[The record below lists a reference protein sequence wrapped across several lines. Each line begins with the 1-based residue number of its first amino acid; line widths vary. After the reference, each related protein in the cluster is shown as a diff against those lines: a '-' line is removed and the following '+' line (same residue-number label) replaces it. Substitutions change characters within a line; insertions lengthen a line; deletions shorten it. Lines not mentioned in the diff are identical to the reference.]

1 MNKITRNTLSIALAL
16 IFVSGWVIPVFA
28 QDGITGDGA
37 DFGNFIDPDTG
48 LMLPGVIDAGE
59 VTIEN
64 PQWAETN
71 NTGIAY
77 SEASYHQYI
86 APNGDMIIAPSVTT
100 MNAMIANSDDSGL
113 SASNGSYQSP
123 VGLITAWLSLYHDS
137 AELTKYSNQPQIDAN
152 GNLSVGDG
160 YDITTDTNLDKVRE
174 YLFENLQKTFLD
186 SGFYSEG
193 STGLTASWRAAFTQA
208 FVQLTT
214 GFSDN
219 MMAGTYLYYSAGNCA
234 KSPVGCQAVCQ
245 ANPAACASAQA
256 AVVPTAAP
264 VVPPQCPAS
273 TIVPGVPSLGISTT
287 GPSSPLVVGQDP
299 NKRGA
304 DVSFFVT
311 VPPTVYTYYIPR
323 PIYEDAQICM
333 ANEDGSAVANGNCKA
348 GSSTTNNGLI
358 YNIRQLVR
366 VDCEKHVE
374 VYAETISAV
383 NASAQLT
390 QDSINWI
397 EHNLAGYYYGA
408 TTQQTSFNLVPGL
421 ATANAGCDGSKV
433 CQAYGLVKQIQFQ
446 DPGTYNLSLRIVTAG
461 TPVSTGRSFATGGS
475 LSVSFISVRL
485 IENGSN

>member
-16 IFVSGWVIPVFA
+16 IFVSSLAIPVLA
-28 QDGITGDGA
+28 QDGITGGP

-64 PQWAETN
+64 PDWASGEN
-71 NTGIAY
+71 NLGTAY
-77 SEASYHQYI
+77 NEASYHQYI
-86 APNGDMIIAPSVTT
+86 APNGDTILAPSLTT
-100 MNAMIANSDDSGL
+100 MNAMIMNGETSGL
-113 SASNGSYQSP
+113 LASEGSYQNP
-123 VGLITAWLSLYHDS
+123 VGLIAAWMSLGNDVS
-137 AELTKYSNQPQIDAN
+137 NLTYYTNQPGVDAN
-152 GNLSVGDG
+152 GNLTVGDG
-160 YDITTDTNLDKVRE
+160 YNVNDDTNLDAVRK
-174 YLFENLQKTFLD
+174 YILENLQKTILG

-193 STGLTASWRAAFTQA
+193 STGLTESFMAAFRQA
-208 FVQLTT
+208 AVQLLT
-214 GFSDN
+214 GAGDK
-219 MMAGTYLYYSAGNCA
+219 MLAGTYLYYSADNCA

-311 VPPTVYTYYIPR
+311 VPPTVYTYYIPI
-323 PIYEDAQICM
+323 PIYEDVQICM
-333 ANEDGSAVANGNCKA
+333 ANEDGTAVANGNCKA

-358 YNIRQLVR
+358 YNVRQLVR

-433 CQAYGLVKQIQFQ
+433 CQAYGLVEQIQFQ